1 MYKSVEEIRTIVK
14 EKIPNGLIVP
24 QHTDS
29 GHFYLHS
36 PSGNLFAS
44 VTTKCGILDSPHL
57 KKWASKLAVEHML
70 KNVKLLQEGADI
82 NARIKM
88 CEQAILV
95 HQDQFEQAGDVG
107 TRGHAVVEDYLM
119 SWINGVKPKSIKDFV
134 PKETVDSRIVAI
146 ARSAE
151 MFCNDFNIIPIASEM
166 KVASSRYKFGGT
178 LDSLMMVFRTVKK
191 GNGSCAELLNLYGE
205 KGREHDFLPL
215 SSSNPNKVK
224 CLHCGLSG
232 VYEFAIVDWKTSNSI
247 DKVEYAMQTSAY
259 WQAVKE
265 MTGLKPKRIY
275 VVRLDK
281 TQAKYE
287 VRVLTDR
294 VASFR
299 AFRNA
304 TKIYDWLNDGNE
316 KLVNA
321 FPRQIVT
328 LDSLSINNPEL

>member
-1 MYKSVEEIRTIVK
+1 MYLSVEKIREIIK
-14 EKIPNGLIVP
+14 EKIPASLVVP
-24 QHTDS
+24 EHTES
-29 GHFYLHS
+29 GHFYRHT
-36 PSGNLFAS
+36 PTNQLFAS

-57 KKWASKLAVEHML
+57 KKWSARLAVEYIIEKVSIDPSQITPGKIIAL
-70 KNVKLLQEGADI
+70 KDS
-82 NARIKM
+82 
-88 CEQAILV
+88 AILV

-119 SWINGVKPKSIKDFV
+119 SWINGVKPKSIKDFI

-166 KVASSRYKFGGT
+166 KVASPKYKFGGT

-191 GNGSCAELLNLYGE
+191 GNGSCAEQLNIYGE

-328 LDSLSINNPEL
+328 LDSLSINKPEL